1 MANEK
6 AKPSQRETDKPQ
18 QRASRRKNRG
28 TSQQAEWGD
37 ADPKK
42 VLAAI
47 SAIAG
52 NGFAVRFGY
61 TRDGGAYAIGVV
73 GDGEPFTE
81 YVRPNE
87 DIDLYLDGLIIDYR
101 DGSHPKPDEATF

>member
-1 MANEK
+1 MNGKANGK
-6 AKPSQRETDKPQ
+6 QREADKPQ
-18 QRASRRKNRG
+18 QRENRRRNRG
-28 TSQQAEWGD
+28 KSNAAEWGD
-37 ADPKK
+37 ADAAK

-61 TRDGGAYAIGVV
+61 TRDGNAFAIGVV

-87 DIDLYLDGLIIDYR
+87 DIDLYLEGLIQDYI
-101 DGSHPKPDEATF
+101 DGSRPAHTT

>member
-1 MANEK
+1 MNGK
-6 AKPSQRETDKPQ
+6 AKDSKRETDKPQ
-18 QRASRRKNRG
+18 QRANRRKNRG
-28 TSQQAEWGD
+28 SDQSAEWGD

-47 SAIAG
+47 SAIAR

-61 TRDGGAYAIGVV
+61 TRDGGAFAIGIV

-101 DGSHPKPDEATF
+101 DGSHPASDVITF